1 MKNMTDNTRNGPA
14 DSALRATSDDYAD
27 PYEPYATR
35 DLCATLLEIQEDSNI
50 TDYDGIFFSDE
61 DCNVYFIHELYG
73 LETLFRLRVSDIHDI
88 LTIHDTLVA
97 LGISNDHS
105 KNTDHIRFYIAVDCV
120 GRELLKDLIGCVG
133 VINTD
138 LLGFLKV
145 LLKHKSSSD
154 INAIRIRNENDVTYD
169 LNDLYNP
176 FVLSYLG
183 VEDTSTVYAI
193 YETLV
198 AFGNQTATSKRKRKS
213 ISKKNDE
220 PKEREVYI
228 CESFRM
234 RYTVS
239 VSSSSTRY
247 AEKAGYY
254 YNCRFYFYSPEL
266 KKQIGK
272 DWRKLYALTKKE
284 LMRSEQKPTAK
295 APKKALIQ
303 EALAN
308 LFRKNAGMSVSLKKK
323 LRSSIDKEIQLNTD
337 ELAVFWLTRF
347 NDIVDP
353 EADKSKR
360 NEYHKAFAK
369 LCTTIGNYRLD
380 VLCTANTEILD
391 AQCEELAFSI
401 KRALNAEKSTSNTAE
416 KTKMIRLAIS
426 KYLSEHK
433 VDPKS
438 VNEILMKMS
447 IPRKTVLQK
456 IADNMRPKSL
466 SLDRYSEI
474 LHELTS
480 KDTGITKGLLLML
493 FLGLTKEEVCGLNKG
508 DCRNL
513 TCYHNT
519 FQLCIAREY
528 RKNEKKYE
536 LVYDELDEFCRCVP
550 IPHPLC
556 EMLPKT
562 IEQGQEDEPLLTE
575 KGKRIQPDKLDD
587 ALDALLSTKKDMVTV
602 FIDGRQAELDIAF
615 RASSYRASCR
625 HFWHYYSG
633 LTEGEICYLLARSA
647 PDTLSKHY
655 IDFSNETEQFRMN
668 KQLEKSIS
676 LLSKQ
681 E

>member
-1 MKNMTDNTRNGPA
+1 MDDMRDGAA
-14 DSALRATSDDYAD
+14 DSALRATSDDYVD
-27 PYEPYATR
+27 PCDSYTTH
-35 DLCATLLEIQEDSNI
+35 DLCATLLEIQQDSNI
-50 TDYDGIFFSDE
+50 TDYESIIFCDE
-61 DCNVYFIHELYG
+61 YCNVYRIQDLYS
-73 LETLFRLRVSDIHDI
+73 LDTLFKLRVSDIQDV

-105 KNTDHIRFYIAVDCV
+105 KHTDEVRFRITIDCV
-120 GRELLKDLIGCVG
+120 GPTLPECLEKRVG
-133 VINTD
+133 VINND
-138 LLGFLKV
+138 LLGFLEE
-145 LLKHKSSSD
+145 LLTHKNSSD
-154 INAIRIRNENDVTYD
+154 LNAIRICNEYD
-169 LNDLYNP
+169 IAYNLRDLYNP

-193 YETLV
+193 CETLG
-198 AFGNQTATSKRKRKS
+198 AFDNQTAGSKRKTKS
-213 ISKKNDE
+213 ISKEYDE
-220 PKEREVYI
+220 SKERGVYI
-228 CESFRM
+228 CKSFRM
-234 RYTVS
+234 RYSVS

-247 AEKAGYY
+247 TKKAGYY

-272 DWRKLYALTKKE
+272 DWRKLYAPTKKE
-284 LMRSEQKPTAK
+284 LMRSAQKPTAK
-295 APKKALIQ
+295 EPQKALIQ
-303 EALAN
+303 EAITN
-308 LFRKNAGMSVSLKKK
+308 LFCKNAGMPVSWKKE
-323 LRSSIDKEIQLNTD
+323 LRSGVKTIQLDTD
-337 ELAVFWLTRF
+337 ELAVFWLTHF
-347 NDIVDP
+347 NDIVDS
-353 EADKSKR
+353 ETDNSKK

-369 LCTTIGNYRLD
+369 LCTTIGDFRLD
-380 VLCTANTEILD
+380 ALCTANTEILE
-391 AQCEELAFSI
+391 ARCEELAFSI
-401 KRALNAEKSTSNTAE
+401 KRALNTEKTTSNTAD

-426 KYLSEHK
+426 KYLAEHK

-466 SLDRYSEI
+466 PLDRYSEI
-474 LHELTS
+474 LNELSS
-480 KDTGITKGLLLML
+480 KDTGIAKGLRLML

-508 DCRNL
+508 DYRNL
-513 TCYHNT
+513 TYYHNT

-536 LVYDELDEFCRCVP
+536 LVYDELDDFCRCVP
-550 IPHPLC
+550 VPHPLC

-575 KGKRIQPDKLDD
+575 KGKRIRPDKLND
-587 ALDALLSTKKDMVTV
+587 ALNALLSTKADLVTV
-602 FIDGRQAELDIAF
+602 FVDGRQVELDIAF
-615 RASSYRASCR
+615 HALSYRASCQ

-676 LLSKQ
+676 LLSNQ
-681 E
+681 N